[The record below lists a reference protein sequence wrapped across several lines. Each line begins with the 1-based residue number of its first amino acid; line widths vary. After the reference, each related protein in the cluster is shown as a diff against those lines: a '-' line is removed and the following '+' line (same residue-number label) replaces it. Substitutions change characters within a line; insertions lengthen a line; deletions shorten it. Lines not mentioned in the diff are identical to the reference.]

1 MSHYRIGGSAT
12 SMGASALFFGKSIHY
27 WVDRGL
33 LNVLPNIRPRSSIL
47 CRRHNAGGYLPSEK
61 AMPYL
66 VDGSIDFYLL
76 LLYVV
81 DDLLLLF
88 EHDLRHEA
96 VLAKL

>member
-1 MSHYRIGGSAT
+1 
-12 SMGASALFFGKSIHY
+12 MGASALFFGKSIHY

-47 CRRHNAGGYLPSEK
+47 CRRHNAGEYLPSEK

-81 DDLLLLF
+81 DDLLLLL
-88 EHDLRHEA
+88 EHDFGHEA